1 VSRTRRPSIRL
12 RAFAA
17 VGVAPLLLV
26 AACGGSSS
34 PSGNSGGSP
43 SSTAASIT
51 ASKDATIAAEVPAA
65 LRSKGTLKVAT
76 DASYAPNES
85 FDTDGTTIIGMDV
98 DLGHALGQVMGLKFN
113 FVNATFN
120 GIVTGIASGR
130 YDIGM
135 SSFTDSK
142 EREKTVD
149 MVTYFTAGTSFFTT
163 ANGGLNITGLADLC
177 GHSVGVE
184 SGTTQEIDSKAQSKK
199 CTRAG
204 KAKVDV
210 KAFDDQNGANLALT
224 SGRVDLIMADTP
236 VVNYQI
242 KKSNGAFKLIGQEY
256 GAAPYGI
263 AVPKGSGIAKAI
275 LDAEKKLI
283 ADGVYLNIMKK
294 YGIEAGAITDPV
306 INGAIS

>member
-1 VSRTRRPSIRL
+1 VPTLPRRV
-12 RAFAA
+12 A
-17 VGVAPLLLV
+17 VLSLALPLLLAV
-26 AACGGSSS
+26 GCGGSSS
-34 PSGNSGGSP
+34 PSTGNSPGPGG
-43 SSTAASIT
+43 IT
-51 ASKDATIAAEVPAA
+51 ATKDATIAAEVPAA
-65 LRSKGTLKVAT
+65 IASKGSLKVAT

-85 FDTDGTTIIGMDV
+85 FDTNGTTIVGMDV
-98 DLGHALGQVMGLKFN
+98 DLGNALGQVMGLKFN

-135 SSFTDSK
+135 SSFTDNK
-142 EREKTVD
+142 DREKTVD
-149 MVTYFTAGTSFFTT
+149 MVTYFSAGTSFFTT
-163 ANGGLNITGLADLC
+163 ASGGASITGLADLC

-199 CTRAG
+199 CTKAG
-204 KAKVDV
+204 KSKVDV

-242 KKSNGAFKLIGQEY
+242 KKSNGAFKLTGQEY

-263 AVPKGSGIAKAI
+263 AVPKGSGIAQAI